1 MEGSASTPPSSSTAA
16 SASAPATPTSV
27 EQLDK
32 GQIRKAVEALLA
44 HSKSRKNAN
53 GLLLN
58 ENENFFLMVVLW
70 KIPSKELR
78 VRVSLP
84 HSIRS
89 DLTDICL
96 LTKDEPNLTP
106 EKTERFYKKLLNK
119 HGIKTISQIIPLRTL
134 KKEYKA
140 YEAKLRLLGS
150 FDFFLTDARIRR
162 LLPSHLG
169 RHFYHRK
176 NTIRVGHTGMEVE
189 HIVDNIITVTERLS
203 QKLPEKWE
211 SVKLLYVKTERSASL
226 PIFSSFVSCQ
236 DEAKGICTP
245 SQKKKEAKK
254 KQKQK
259 EYREKQKEKKKNK
272 RHAKQPG
279 KAPSALKKEDADP
292 KTSGAAAPGPAPWK
306 DEPGARE
313 KKEGSKGKA
322 PSKVQD
328 DSEDEIPLLVPIV
341 NTPAKGGAEV
351 FSLILI
357 RIVGNT
363 ACGFKKQARGRNV
376 GSGSVAD
383 GESWIPTSLALGN
396 CAGPGRAWVLGPE
409 TSPTPH
415 PCWLLKSDC
424 MGFTGS
430 FKGMEFLN
438 FLVPWYSVSSFSV
451 SIQLPGEGLLNM
463 TGQERGGLRAHK
475 AVLTVV
481 ATSMASARGSDSPRA
496 IPALDRFG
504 VLSHS
509 SNP

>member
-1 MEGSASTPPSSSTAA
+1 MERSASTPPSSSTAA
-16 SASAPATPTSV
+16 SASAPATPASV

-78 VRVSLP
+78 VRLSLP
-84 HSIRS
+84 HGIRS

-176 NTIRVGHTGMEVE
+176 KVPVPVNLLAKNLSREINECIGGTVLNISKSGSCSTIRVGHTGMEVE
-189 HIVDNIITVTERLS
+189 HVVDNIIAVTKGLS

-236 DEAKGICTP
+236 DEAKGLCTP

-272 RHAKQPG
+272 RLMKQAR
-279 KAPSALKKEDADP
+279 KAPSAPEKEDVGP
-292 KTSGAAAPGPAPWK
+292 KTGGTPVPDPPPQK
-306 DEPGARE
+306 EEPRAHK
-313 KKEGSKGKA
+313 KKEGSRVKA
-322 PSKVQD
+322 QSKVQEE
-328 DSEDEIPLLVPIV
+328 SEDEIPLLVPIGK
-341 NTPAKGGAEV
+341 TPAKGNAEV
-351 FSLILI
+351 QKHAAGKKSPKKSPAPSTPRGKKRKAFPSLETPKAAEPKTPGNGLGKKP
-357 RIVGNT
+357 RIKEEAEKEKNSSLGKKDPRQMTKKPGAKFFTT
-363 ACGFKKQARGRNV
+363 ASKSAKKAPR
-376 GSGSVAD
+376 
-383 GESWIPTSLALGN
+383 
-396 CAGPGRAWVLGPE
+396 
-409 TSPTPH
+409 TPKQW
-415 PCWLLKSDC
+415 PK
-424 MGFTGS
+424 
-430 FKGMEFLN
+430 KPK
-438 FLVPWYSVSSFSV
+438 VPQS
-451 SIQLPGEGLLNM
+451 
-463 TGQERGGLRAHK
+463 T
-475 AVLTVV
+475 
-481 ATSMASARGSDSPRA
+481 
-496 IPALDRFG
+496 
-504 VLSHS
+504 
-509 SNP
+509 